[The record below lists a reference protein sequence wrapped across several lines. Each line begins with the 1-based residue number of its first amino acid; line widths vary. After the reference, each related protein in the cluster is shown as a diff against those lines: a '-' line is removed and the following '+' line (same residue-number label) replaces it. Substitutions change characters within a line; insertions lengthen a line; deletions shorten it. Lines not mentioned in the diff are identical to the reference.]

1 VNRIGIITPALTFFD
16 DDDRIDWGRTESH
29 IEWLLE
35 AGVNAL
41 LAGGTC
47 AEATALED
55 QEREAVIARVVERA
69 AGRVPVYA
77 GVMHTSTAAAIRLA
91 RTAEEAGASGV
102 FSVPPYYS
110 TPPEREIVAYYR
122 DIAASVKIPLMAYNN
137 PAMSGVS
144 LSVPCLVALAQEGTI
159 GLIKESHGDPARI
172 HDLRALCPESVQ
184 VIYGEDYGSFEGIM
198 AGADAWVAGVS
209 NFMPHHAVKLWG
221 LCVSGD
227 VKAARDHW
235 YRILPLVNMTSFKWS
250 YGRGDER
257 PDFIQIFKAAL
268 DLMGLRGGPCR
279 RPLLP
284 LPDDDIAYL
293 SGLLREAELVS
304 EPAGQV

>member
-1 VNRIGIITPALTFFD
+1 MQRIGIITPALTFFD
-16 DDDRIDWGRTESH
+16 DQGVIDWQRTETH
-29 IEWLLE
+29 VEWLLT
-35 AGVNAL
+35 AGVSGL

-47 AEATALED
+47 AEATALD
-55 QEREAVIARVVERA
+55 DREREAVIARVVEWA

-91 RTAEEAGASGV
+91 RAAEAAGASGV

-110 TPPEREIVAYYR
+110 TPPEREIVQYYR
-122 DIAASVKIPLMAYNN
+122 DIAGSVDIPLMAYNN
-137 PAMSGVS
+137 PAMSGVT
-144 LSVPCLVALAQEGTI
+144 LSVPCLVSLAQEGTI

-172 HDLRALCPESVQ
+172 HDLRAHVPEACQ
-184 VIYGEDYGSFEGIM
+184 VLYGEDYGAFEGIL

-209 NFMPHHAVKLWG
+209 NFMPHRAVTQWR
-221 LCVSGD
+221 LCASGD
-227 VKAARDHW
+227 VDAAREHW

-250 YGRGDER
+250 YGRPDER

-268 DLMGLRGGPCR
+268 DIMGLRGGPCR

-284 LPDDDIAYL
+284 LPDEDLDHLKGLMQTEGL
-293 SGLLREAELVS
+293 SPDTAREA
-304 EPAGQV
+304 

>member
-1 VNRIGIITPALTFFD
+1 MNRIGIITPALTFFD
-16 DDDRIDWGRTESH
+16 DVGAIDWERTKSH
-29 IEWLLE
+29 VGWLLD
-35 AGVNAL
+35 AGVNGL

-55 QEREAVIARVVERA
+55 EERELVIARVVERA

-91 RTAEEAGASGV
+91 RKAEEVGASGV

-110 TPPEREIVAYYR
+110 TPPERETIEYYR
-122 DIAASVKIPLMAYNN
+122 DIAASVQIPLMAYNN

-144 LSVPCLVALAQEGTI
+144 LSVPCLVGLAQEGTI

-184 VIYGEDYGSFEGIM
+184 VIYGEDYGSFEGIL

-209 NFMPHHAVKLWG
+209 NFMPHQAVKQWS

-227 VKAARDHW
+227 LEAAREHW
-235 YRILPLVNMTSFKWS
+235 HQILPLVNMTSFKWS
-250 YGRGDER
+250 YGRPDER

-284 LPDDDIAYL
+284 LPAEDMAHL
-293 SGLLREAELVS
+293 EGLMRAAGMSPET
-304 EPAGQV
+304 AGQA